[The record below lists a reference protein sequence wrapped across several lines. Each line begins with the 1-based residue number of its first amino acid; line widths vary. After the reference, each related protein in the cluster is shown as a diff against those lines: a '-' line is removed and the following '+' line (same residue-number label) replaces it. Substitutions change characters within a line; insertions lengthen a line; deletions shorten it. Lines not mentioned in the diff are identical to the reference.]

1 MRIEGGIK
9 HTAEVKEIKDA
20 LYSAEKERSDMQQI
34 KVEYGEI
41 GMPIFILTN
50 TWNLPIEE
58 KGNVTNMFI
67 GM

>member
-1 MRIEGGIK
+1 MRIEGCIK

-41 GMPIFILTN
+41 GMSIFILTN

-58 KGNVTNMFI
+58 NGNVTTMFI

>member
-1 MRIEGGIK
+1 MRIEGRIK

-41 GMPIFILTN
+41 GMSIFILTN